1 MNSFNAVLAI
11 QSFCLT
17 ELNSWKCWIGEQE
30 IIFAFQR
37 FALNSTHT
45 WMHRSSYSTFRILC
59 FKIFCG
65 SRYPPIQSN
74 LLYLIHMGVN
84 CNNVF
89 ALSCSSIIVI
99 IACSR
104 KRSSYRP
111 TNVCEGWSI
120 RTDASWKCV
129 WHLNI
134 YSLWVLGSGR
144 DASERCLH
152 TEMVSGWLAGHSP
165 VCFRRVVA
173 STSAN

>member
-1 MNSFNAVLAI
+1 MNRKLFLH
-11 QSFCLT
+11 F
-17 ELNSWKCWIGEQE
+17 K
-30 IIFAFQR
+30 R

-45 WMHRSSYSTFRILC
+45 WMHRRSYSTFRILC

-89 ALSCSSIIVI
+89 ALSCSSIIVNNHCMLEETFFI
-99 IACSR
+99 STHKCLR
-104 KRSSYRP
+104 RLVHP
-111 TNVCEGWSI
+111 NGCELEM
-120 RTDASWKCV
+120 CV

-144 DASERCLH
+144 DASEPCLH
-152 TEMVSGWLAGHSP
+152 TEIVSGWLAGHSP
-165 VCFRRVVA
+165 VWFRRVVA